1 MSEFHGLDCVCCKE
15 KIPQVQEII
24 DEMNR
29 IMGPSDLNESQ
40 KVLAE
45 FEAVTDAEFGGELK
59 ELVAISKAFFA
70 IPWESVLVE
79 DLQLDDENKK
89 VGKFLVKDLSDVPG
103 LDVTKL
109 LDLSKFNLSLLSSLK
124 FSLSV
129 PTIKAELTI
138 PIPLLSVGM
147 KFMVSRKDFSF
158 MPVLDLG
165 IKTRAQAVA
174 KLKGVK
180 SIQPISSAT
189 KVETAKNIAREKY
202 PLSKEVNEAINSSL
216 NTLELMDKL
225 GSLGIALYEEIDIQS
240 QVQGFID
247 REDASYKAP
256 VYDDPDCGNPGVN
269 PAPFDVNELTEVEK
283 DCCSEDRSPIIDT
296 TPYDTIEKQLDE
308 LNTPYLIDEA
318 TMLADLNLFLADT
331 NAANDILK
339 ACATEKAYAINN
351 YYWFKEI
358 AFLNNMIVEYV
369 SARAKRFDDLSH
381 KLEILKKE
389 EVRLQTLLTNGN
401 KAIDDLKN
409 KNNGYATN
417 TAAYQN
423 ALDTANKGI
432 DAVKADLVKVNDEI
446 ALWTKYLQ
454 SLVTKYSANLSS
466 SNNGMNYGGNN
477 IVQNKFDS
485 IRSAFSIRSN
495 PISDQVGYEI
505 DGRFKTR
512 IFPLLMDECN
522 ALFALNSPR
531 TGEMSNYNEMLTF
544 RNGDLANKI
553 WNAFY
558 SYKRIDTFFTY
569 QEQGF
574 KSPKPQYNDKGEPLG
589 PTDKIKVKSA
599 AGDTIEQNVPKD
611 ALNLEVDLE
620 VARVFWPN
628 LESSMKTKINLFLTE
643 YAQSSIYLDYIK
655 TIKDAAIIDA
665 EYAFAVGEYYNPS
678 VLNTTTNTTN
688 TSSTSSYSV
697 TNFEKYFK
705 TAYNS
710 VTLYQAALD
719 KKVLDLDIFIELK
732 KKCIA
737 DQEQI
742 IIDLAQG
749 YAKKMGTP
757 LNSPPE
763 KTDCWSKLGSDPV
776 GVGPGSD
783 CPGITKNCY
792 WQQYTDIIQQ
802 VSLMPIPDDVSTG
815 QLTRRLFRYYSVAI
829 QIPVPSP
836 APVVLPTL
844 AMGIPDPLISIP
856 MPLIWKHIISINSP
870 IGLFV
875 IWISIC
881 GPIPGPFIMYVDEN
895 VDPCFLISPKG
906 PIGIPARKL
915 LVPPTDDI
923 ALIDFLPIKNLFKVP
938 VELPGFSKLIGGLN
952 FKSTNPD
959 SIDNFIGKIQSKIK
973 AASDSIKVEDPWV
986 IEGVDTKKIK
996 ELRAKID
1003 KAMRNFPPDIDAVQE
1018 GLDIITKAIDKKV
1031 DGLKIKPIKFPVNPK
1046 KLLLPV
1052 IGPAEFMESVNKLID
1067 AGTELAE
1074 IGLGIPMI
1082 SLRKKV
1088 KILVDRELDSPE
1100 IKAKFLK
1107 INEDIAAFESKLRI
1121 SGGFDQKEIIEERA
1135 KLLKDAMKAPLKVVA
1150 DKITPEMLGFI
1161 TMILI
1166 PIPLPFPCFENVSIE
1181 PFPPY
1186 ILALV
1191 AAIKALPSAIDAL
1204 PIEEV
1209 AGLLSKFI
1217 DLSQSLPR
1225 IEDAIYFIIQSFLVV
1240 VPDLSF
1246 PDPMC
1251 ATQFKQLVL
1260 AAIQNLFKI
1269 KIRMPHPGIP
1279 QLSIPPSLIKDAIK
1293 KAVKVAFSAL
1303 TSMVIKELN
1312 AALTNGDFVKVLAVA
1327 AIIKGILGTD
1337 LASITGE
1344 DIKSFITSS
1353 LDAVDAQLE
1362 SIKNM
1367 IPDIPSIDYMS
1378 IKQTLYPTLP
1388 PVFIPP
1394 NIYPKLPWFSQGP
1407 FMEIS
1412 TEMLIELATPLL
1424 QTLIKVPLPLPL
1436 ALIGASQLP
1445 GRLVLSKLHPFS
1457 PKEILPS
1464 WEKMSTKNLPFVI
1477 WLDQFVATAQKQSG
1491 ICSDY
1496 VIPYWL
1502 PDL

>member
-15 KIPQVQEII
+15 KIPQVQEIV
-24 DEMNR
+24 DEMHR

-79 DLQLDDENKK
+79 DLKLDDESKK
-89 VGKFLVKDLSDVPG
+89 VGKFFVKDLSDVPG

-174 KLKGVK
+174 KLKGVT

-189 KVETAKNIAREKY
+189 KVETAKKIAREKY

-240 QVQGFID
+240 QIQGFID
-247 REDASYKAP
+247 REDASYNAP

-296 TPYDTIEKQLDE
+296 TPYDTIEKQLDQ

-318 TMLADLNLFLADT
+318 AMIADLNLFLADT
-331 NAANDILK
+331 NAANDILR
-339 ACATEKAYAINN
+339 ACATEKAYAVNN

-389 EVRLQTLLTNGN
+389 ETRLQTLLTNGN
-401 KAIDDLKN
+401 KAVDDLKN
-409 KNNGYATN
+409 QGNGYGNAST
-417 TAAYQN
+417 YQN
-423 ALDTANKGI
+423 ALDAANKSVDTI
-432 DAVKADLVKVNDEI
+432 KADLVKVQDDIN
-446 ALWTKYLQ
+446 AWTTYLQ
-454 SLVTKYSANLSS
+454 SLVTKYSANLIS
-466 SNNGMNYGGNN
+466 SNTGMNFGGNN
-477 IVQNKFDS
+477 IIQNTFNS
-485 IRSAFSIRSN
+485 IRGAFSIHSN

-505 DGRFKTR
+505 GYDATFKTR

-531 TGEMSNYNEMLTF
+531 NSEMSNYNEMLTF
-544 RNGDLANKI
+544 RNGDLAEKI
-553 WNAFY
+553 WNPFY

-569 QEQGF
+569 QEQGY
-574 KSPKPQYNDKGEPLG
+574 KTPKPQYNEKGEPIG
-589 PTDKIKVKSA
+589 ESQTITVKS
-599 AGDTIEQNVPKD
+599 GTGESIEQVVAKD
-611 ALNLEVDLE
+611 AMDLE
-620 VARVFWPN
+620 IDAEVAKVFWPN
-628 LESSMKTKINLFLTE
+628 LESSMKTKINMFLTE
-643 YAQSSIYLDYIK
+643 YTQSDIYINYIK
-655 TIKDAAIIDA
+655 TITDAAIIDA
-665 EYAFAVGEYYNPS
+665 EYAFAVGEYYTPS
-678 VLNTTTNTTN
+678 VLYTGTNTT
-688 TSSTSSYSV
+688 TSSYSV
-697 TNFEKYFK
+697 KNFEKYFK
-705 TAYNS
+705 SVYSS

-737 DQEQI
+737 DQEQA
-742 IIDLAQG
+742 IIDLSQA

-802 VSLMPIPDDVSTG
+802 VSLMPIPDDVATG

-844 AMGIPDPLISIP
+844 AMGIPDPMISIP

-895 VDPCFLISPKG
+895 VDPCFLVSPKG
-906 PIGIPARKL
+906 PIAIPARKL

-923 ALIDFLPIKNLFKVP
+923 ALIDFLPIKSLFKVP
-938 VELPGFSKLIGGLN
+938 IELPGFSKLIGGLN

-959 SIDNFIGKIQSKIK
+959 SIDNFIGKIQIKIK
-973 AASDSIKVEDPWV
+973 AAADSIKAEDPWT
-986 IEGVDTKKIK
+986 IEGVDPKKIK

-1046 KLLLPV
+1046 KLLLPI
-1052 IGPAEFMESVNKLID
+1052 IGPAEFMESVNKLVD

-1074 IGLGIPMI
+1074 IGLGVPMI

-1100 IKAKFLK
+1100 IKTKFLK

-1121 SGGFDQKEIIEERA
+1121 SGGLDEKEIIEERA
-1135 KLLKDAMKAPLKVVA
+1135 KLLKEAMKAPLKVVA

-1204 PIEEV
+1204 PVEEV

-1225 IEDAIYFIIQSFLVV
+1225 VEDAIYFIIQSFLAV

-1260 AAIQNLFKI
+1260 ASIQNLFKI
-1269 KIRMPHPGIP
+1269 KIRMPHPGMP
-1279 QLSIPPSLIKDAIK
+1279 QLSIPPALIKDAIK

-1303 TSMVIKELN
+1303 TSMVIKELK

-1327 AIIKGILGTD
+1327 AIIKGIFGTD
-1337 LASITGE
+1337 LASISGE

-1412 TEMLIELATPLL
+1412 TEMLLELATPLL
-1424 QTLIKVPLPLPL
+1424 KALIAAPLPLPL
-1436 ALIGASQLP
+1436 VLTAASQLP

-1502 PDL
+1502 PDV

>member
-1 MSEFHGLDCVCCKE
+1 MSEFHGLDCECCKE
-15 KIPQVQEII
+15 KIPQVQEIV
-24 DEMNR
+24 DEMHR

-45 FEAVTDAEFGGELK
+45 FESVTDAEFGGELK

-70 IPWESVLVE
+70 IPWESISVE
-79 DLQLDDENKK
+79 DLKLDDENKK
-89 VGKFLVKDLSDVPG
+89 AGKFLVKDLSDVPG

-109 LDLSKFNLSLLSSLK
+109 LDLSKFNLSFLNSLK

-129 PTIKAELTI
+129 PTIKAELII

-158 MPVLDLG
+158 MPILDLG
-165 IKTRAQAVA
+165 IKTRAQAIE

-189 KVETAKNIAREKY
+189 KVEDAKKIAREKY

-225 GSLGIALYEEIDIQS
+225 GSLGIALYEEIDIQA

-247 REDASYKAP
+247 REDASYNAP

-296 TPYDTIEKQLDE
+296 TPYDTIEKQLDQ
-308 LNTPYLIDEA
+308 LNTPYVIDEA
-318 TMLADLNLFLADT
+318 AMLADLNLFLADT
-331 NAANDILK
+331 NAANDLLK
-339 ACATEKAYAINN
+339 ACATEKAYAVNN
-351 YYWFKEI
+351 YYWFLEN
-358 AFLNNMIVEYV
+358 AFLNNIVLEYV
-369 SARAKRFDDLSH
+369 TERYKTYDYFQHRSDELQKEKERLGIIKQKGATLIQEVKNRGWGNSTYFTKADYDAALNVVTKDVTEVDD
-381 KLEILKKE
+381 KILKNNQE
-389 EVRLQTLLTNGN
+389 IADWGLFVSQLTSEYLP
-401 KAIDDLKN
+401 I
-409 KNNGYATN
+409 Y
-417 TAAYQN
+417 
-423 ALDTANKGI
+423 TAN
-432 DAVKADLVKVNDEI
+432 DAQIFAINDPI
-446 ALWTKYLQ
+446 
-454 SLVTKYSANLSS
+454 
-466 SNNGMNYGGNN
+466 GD
-477 IVQNKFDS
+477 KFKT
-485 IRSAFSIRSN
+485 IRSKFSIGTN
-495 PISDQVGYEI
+495 PVTDQVGYEA
-505 DGRFKTR
+505 GSKFKLR
-512 IFPLLMDECN
+512 VFPFIMDECKS
-522 ALFALNSPR
+522 LFAINSPLS
-531 TGEMSNYNEMLTF
+531 GEMSDYHKMLDF
-544 RNGDLANKI
+544 RNGDLADKI

-599 AGDTIEQNVPKD
+599 VGDEIEQNVPKD
-611 ALNLEVDLE
+611 ALNLEVDIE
-620 VARVFWPN
+620 VAKVFWPN
-628 LESSMKTKINLFLTE
+628 LENSMKEKVNLFLVE
-643 YAQSSIYLDYIK
+643 YTQSKIYTDYIAH
-655 TIKDAAIIDA
+655 IKAAAREDARF
-665 EYAFAVGEYYNPS
+665 AFATGTYYGMRGTS
-678 VLNTTTNTTN
+678 SGSTTTTVATK
-688 TSSTSSYSV
+688 YSV
-697 TNFEKYFK
+697 EKFDAYLK
-705 TAYNS
+705 TTYTAFS
-710 VTLYQAALD
+710 KYQNLLD
-719 KKVLDLDIFIELK
+719 KKVSDLDIFIKEK
-732 KKCIA
+732 NRCIA
-737 DQEQI
+737 EQEQA
-742 IIDLAQG
+742 IIDLSQA
-749 YAKKMGTP
+749 YARKMGTP

-844 AMGIPDPLISIP
+844 AMGIPDPMISIP

-895 VDPCFLISPKG
+895 VDPCFLVSPKG
-906 PIGIPARKL
+906 PIAIPARKL

-923 ALIDFLPIKNLFKVP
+923 ALIDFLPIKSLFKVP
-938 VELPGFSKLIGGLN
+938 IELPGFSKLIGGLN

-973 AASDSIKVEDPWV
+973 AASDSIKAEDPWT
-986 IEGVDTKKIK
+986 IEGVDPKKIK

-1018 GLDIITKAIDKKV
+1018 GLDIISKAIDKKV

-1046 KLLLPV
+1046 KMLLPI

-1074 IGLGIPMI
+1074 IGLGVPMI

-1121 SGGFDQKEIIEERA
+1121 SGGFDEKEIIEERA
-1135 KLLKDAMKAPLKVVA
+1135 KLLKDAMKAPLQVVA

-1161 TMILI
+1161 AMITI
-1166 PIPLPFPCFENVSIE
+1166 PIPLPFPCFENITIE

-1191 AAIKALPSAIDAL
+1191 AAIKALPSSIDAL
-1204 PIEEV
+1204 PIEQV

-1225 IEDAIYFIIQSFLVV
+1225 IEDAIYFIIQSFLAV

-1251 ATQFKQLVL
+1251 ATQFKQLIM
-1260 AAIQNLFKI
+1260 ASIQNLFKI

-1279 QLSIPPSLIKDAIK
+1279 QLSIPPALIKDAIK
-1293 KAVKVAFSAL
+1293 KAVKVAFAAL
-1303 TSMVIKELN
+1303 TSMVIKELST
-1312 AALTNGDFVKVLAVA
+1312 ALTNGDFVKVLAVA
-1327 AIIKGILGTD
+1327 AIIKGIFGTD
-1337 LASITGE
+1337 LASISGE

-1367 IPDIPSIDYMS
+1367 IPNIPSLDYMS
-1378 IKQTLYPTLP
+1378 IKKTLFPTLP
-1388 PVFIPP
+1388 PKL
-1394 NIYPKLPWFSQGP
+1394 KLPWLVDGP

-1502 PDL
+1502 PDA

>member
-1 MSEFHGLDCVCCKE
+1 MLDFHGLDCVCCKE
-15 KIPQVQEII
+15 KVPQVQEII
-24 DEMNR
+24 DEIQR
-29 IMGPSDLNESQ
+29 IMGPGDLTESQ
-40 KVLAE
+40 KVLAQ
-45 FEAVTDAEFGGELK
+45 FKAVTEAEFGGELK
-59 ELVAISKAFFA
+59 EIVAISEAFFA
-70 IPWESVLVE
+70 IPWESISVE
-79 DLQLDDENKK
+79 DLKLDDENKK
-89 VGKFLVKDLSDVPG
+89 VGKFFVKDLSDVPG
-103 LDVTKL
+103 LDVTKA
-109 LDLSKFNLSLLSSLK
+109 LDLSKFNLSLLDSLK

-129 PTIKAELTI
+129 PTIQTVI
-138 PIPLLSVGM
+138 SISIPLLSVGM

-165 IKTRAQAVA
+165 VKTRKQAIE

-189 KVETAKNIAREKY
+189 KVETAKKIAREKY
-202 PLSKEVNEAINSSL
+202 PLSKEVNDAINSSM

-225 GSLGIALYEEIDIQS
+225 GTLGIALYEEIDIQK

-247 REDASYKAP
+247 NETATFNAP
-256 VYDDPDCGNPGVN
+256 VYDDPDCGNPGLN
-269 PAPFDVNELTEVEK
+269 PAPFDDNLLTEVSK
-283 DCCSEDRSPIIDT
+283 DCCSEDRPPIIDT
-296 TPYDTIEKQLDE
+296 TPYDTIERQLDQ
-308 LNTPYLIDEA
+308 LNTPYTIDEDS
-318 TMLADLNLFLADT
+318 MMADLELFLADT
-331 NAANDILK
+331 NAANDILR
-339 ACATEKAYAINN
+339 ACATEKANAVNN
-351 YYWFKEI
+351 YYWFLET
-358 AFLNNMIVEYV
+358 AFLNNIAFEYV
-369 SARAKRFDDLSH
+369 AERYKTYDYFQHRSEELQKEKERLFEIKQNGLALIQEVKNRGWGNSTYFTKAQYDAALKVVTEDVENVDKDILKNSQEIADWGLFVSTLASEYLPIFAANDAQTFAFDDPIGDKFKSIRAK
-381 KLEILKKE
+381 
-389 EVRLQTLLTNGN
+389 
-401 KAIDDLKN
+401 
-409 KNNGYATN
+409 
-417 TAAYQN
+417 
-423 ALDTANKGI
+423 
-432 DAVKADLVKVNDEI
+432 
-446 ALWTKYLQ
+446 
-454 SLVTKYSANLSS
+454 
-466 SNNGMNYGGNN
+466 
-477 IVQNKFDS
+477 
-485 IRSAFSIRSN
+485 FSISTN
-495 PISDQVGYEI
+495 PITDQVGYEL
-505 DGRFKTR
+505 GTRFKLR
-512 IFPLLMDECN
+512 VFPIIMEECKS
-522 ALFALNSPR
+522 LFAINSPR
-531 TGEMSNYNEMLTF
+531 SGEMSDYHKMLDF
-544 RNGDLANKI
+544 RNGDLADKI

-599 AGDTIEQNVPKD
+599 AGDEIEQNVPKD
-611 ALNLEVDLE
+611 ALDLEVDIE
-620 VARVFWPN
+620 VAKVFWPN
-628 LESSMKTKINLFLTE
+628 LENSMKEKINLFLVE
-643 YAQSSIYLDYIK
+643 YKQSQIYVDYLAHIK
-655 TIKDAAIIDA
+655 AAAREDAGF
-665 EYAFAVGEYYNPS
+665 AFATGTYYGMRGS
-678 VLNTTTNTTN
+678 SSG
-688 TSSTSSYSV
+688 SSTPAQTPKYSI
-697 TNFEKYFK
+697 EKFDAYLK
-705 TAYNS
+705 STYNS
-710 VTLYQAALD
+710 FLKYQNLLD
-719 KKVLDLDIFIELK
+719 KKVSDLDIFIKEK
-732 KKCIA
+732 NKCIA
-737 DQEQI
+737 DQEQA
-742 IIDLAQG
+742 IIDLSQA
-749 YAKKMGTP
+749 YARKMGTP

-844 AMGIPDPLISIP
+844 ASGIPDPLISIP

-938 VELPGFSKLIGGLN
+938 LELPGFSKLIGGLN

-973 AASDSIKVEDPWV
+973 AASDSIKAEDPWT
-986 IEGVDTKKIK
+986 IEGIDPKKIQ
-996 ELRAKID
+996 ELRARID
-1003 KAMRNFPPDIDAVQE
+1003 KALRNFPPDIDAVQE
-1018 GLDIITKAIDKKV
+1018 GLDIISNAIDKKV
-1031 DGLKIKPIKFPVNPK
+1031 DGLNIKPIKFPVNPK
-1046 KLLLPV
+1046 KLLLPI

-1082 SLRKKV
+1082 SLRNKV
-1088 KILVDRELDSPE
+1088 KILVDRELNTPE
-1100 IKAKFLK
+1100 IKNKFLK
-1107 INEDIAAFESKLRI
+1107 INEDIADFESKLRI
-1121 SGGFDQKEIIEERA
+1121 SGGFDEKEIILERA
-1135 KLLKDAMKAPLKVVA
+1135 KLLKDAMKAPLQVVS

-1166 PIPLPFPCFENVSIE
+1166 PIPLPFPCFENVTIE

-1191 AAIKALPSAIDAL
+1191 AAIKALPSSIDAL

-1217 DLSQSLPR
+1217 DLSVPLPR
-1225 IEDAIYFIIQSFLVV
+1225 VEDAIYFIIQSFLAV

-1251 ATQFKQLVL
+1251 ATQFKQLIL
-1260 AAIQNLFKI
+1260 ASIQNLFKI

-1293 KAVKVAFSAL
+1293 KAVKVAFAAL
-1303 TSMVIKELN
+1303 TSMVIKELT
-1312 AALTNGDFVKVLAVA
+1312 AALENGDFVKVLAVA
-1327 AIIKGILGTD
+1327 SIIKGILGTD
-1337 LASITGE
+1337 LASISGE

-1388 PVFIPP
+1388 PTFIPP

-1424 QTLIKVPLPLPL
+1424 QTLIQAPLPLPL